1 MGDTNMCT
9 DNPILLRRTLNSP
22 TIMCVQRKAEKK
34 VVSEEDIVQAN
45 KLAFNDDIGTVTN
58 RVTTMIEVQAGFEP
72 GTKEYETLGY
82 RIMCGQNFQQNT
94 IDRAKG
100 IIAKPMPDYWY
111 SYRANMPNEDDTN
124 DDLALKGFNL
134 RILAEKKPHF
144 MIYVYPALKSEY
156 RQYVKNADL
165 NIASKF
171 YDTYGIRCIDD
182 LRRYADKTD
191 EMRTTIDFYDR
202 LMPVGQNACV
212 INRISWLFE
221 KEFKSFSPSSLKTVE
236 FDYSLLASNVG
247 YSRNSYN
254 EVSKLYAAYLAKEE
268 VLAQTVRTEKLDRYY
283 SITER
288 KRLEALFERQCAEV
302 CSNENELCDI
312 VLDMCYCR
320 ERSKQ
325 FSWDICGRVIL
336 RNLVQQNGG
345 VIQFPKLV
353 DQGGDFS
360 YCGRKFEMRN
370 IAVGEEFYDYF
381 E

>member
-1 MGDTNMCT
+1 MA
-9 DNPILLRRTLNSP
+9 IKELKNS
-22 TIMCVQRKAEKK
+22 IVLENEYARVELSKK
-34 VVSEEDIVQAN
+34 DASA
-45 KLAFNDDIGTVTN
+45 LS
-58 RVTTMIEVQAGFEP
+58 
-72 GTKEYETLGY
+72 
-82 RIMCGQNFQQNT
+82 
-94 IDRAKG
+94 
-100 IIAKPMPDYWY
+100 IIAFDGC
-111 SYRANMPNEDDTN
+111 E
-124 DDLALKGFNL
+124 
-134 RILAEKKPHF
+134 ILAEKKPHF

-288 KRLEALFERQCAEV
+288 KRLEGELKAVEGEIARAEGKLGNEGFIARAPAAVVEGEREKLRKYMEKKD
-302 CSNENELCDI
+302 S
-312 VLDMCYCR
+312 
-320 ERSKQ
+320 
-325 FSWDICGRVIL
+325 IL
-336 RNLVQQNGG
+336 AA
-345 VIQFPKLV
+345 IAKL
-353 DQGGDFS
+353 
-360 YCGRKFEMRN
+360 K
-370 IAVGEEFYDYF
+370 
-381 E
+381 